1 MSRGRPIIE
10 LILSQEDHDELS
22 TMARSRSLPAG
33 ITLRAKIV
41 LRCAQN
47 RGTPAVA
54 AELGTSVQTACKWR
68 ERFRQGGVAAL
79 RDEVRSGRPRTIR
92 EERVAELLQQ
102 TISTKPKDGSTHW
115 SCRRFALEHG
125 VSKSTVQRLWES
137 FQLQPHR
144 HADFKFSTDAHFV
157 EKVVDVTG
165 LYLTPPD
172 KALVLAVD
180 EKSQCQAL
188 ERTQPS
194 LPLGLGYA
202 EGYTHDYTR
211 HGTTTL
217 FAALDV
223 ASGQIISHCKPGHRH
238 TEFISFLRQIDAS
251 TPPELDL
258 HVIVDNYATHKH
270 AKVKLWLA
278 RHPRF
283 HFHFTPTY
291 SSWLNQVEIFFGII
305 TKRAIRRGSFS
316 SVKDLI
322 GKIDAFVAAY
332 NRTAKPFAWTATAES
347 IFLKLERLLSRISG
361 TQH

>member
-1 MSRGRPIIE
+1 
-10 LILSQEDHDELS
+10 
-22 TMARSRSLPAG
+22 MARSRSLPAG
-33 ITLRAKIV
+33 IALRARIV
-41 LRCAQN
+41 LRCGHN

-54 AELGTSVQTACKWR
+54 AELGVSVQTACKWR

-79 RDEVRSGRPRTIR
+79 RDEVRSGRPRTIA

-102 TISTKPKDGSTHW
+102 TINTRPKVGTHW

-125 VSKSTVQRLWES
+125 ISKSTVQRLWET
-137 FQLQPHR
+137 FQLQPYR
-144 HADFKFSTDAHFV
+144 HKDFKFSTDAHFV

-165 LYLTPPD
+165 LYLAPPD

-188 ERTQPS
+188 ERTQPA
-194 LPLGLGYA
+194 LPMGLGYA

-223 ASGQIISHCKPGHRH
+223 QSGKVISRCKPGLRH
-238 TEFISFLRQIDAS
+238 TEFISFLRQIDAN

-270 AKVKLWLA
+270 PKVKVWLA

-316 SVKDLI
+316 SVKDLVR
-322 GKIDAFVAAY
+322 KIDAFVEAY
-332 NRTAKPFAWTATAES
+332 NKTAKPFAWTTTAQS